1 MVCLAL
7 YNFFQ
12 SIINIKSQS
21 NSHTVPVYD
30 AIYEWNSV
38 ADENSIKTFKTYS
51 EDTDISILKLICY
64 KLP

>member
-21 NSHTVPVYD
+21 NSHTTPVYD
-30 AIYEWNSV
+30 TIYEWNNG
-38 ADENSIKTFKTYS
+38 ADENSTKPFKNYS
-51 EDTDISILKLICY
+51 EDTDIYILKLICY

>member
-7 YNFFQ
+7 YNPFQ

-21 NSHTVPVYD
+21 NSHITPAYD
-30 AIYEWNSV
+30 TIYEWNSV
-38 ADENSIKTFKTYS
+38 ADENSIKPFKKYS
-51 EDTDISILKLICY
+51 EDTDIYILKLFCY